1 MVPFPGDWHFL
12 KNYQEVLLKIY
23 LDAGLRD
30 LAKASGYQP
39 NSVDSNFKRTHHFL
53 LEAWESIYRFFLS
66 QFLSKKAPPDFL
78 RYSADWI
85 NSFPSSQNQESAFR
99 NLNEMITDIT
109 EKYSGFQDQ
118 FLGLT
123 EKESGKNKFWL
134 QFVFED
140 CFAYV
145 ALYLAIRSGNWDL
158 RMAAIKQMAAL
169 FTAFDIKS

>member
-1 MVPFPGDWHFL
+1 MILTL
-12 KNYQEVLLKIY
+12 KN
-23 LDAGLRD
+23 
-30 LAKASGYQP
+30 SP
-39 NSVDSNFKRTHHFL
+39 
-53 LEAWESIYRFFLS
+53 LS
-66 QFLSKKAPPDFL
+66 FRSMGVHLPVFSLSKKAPPDFL

-85 NSFPSSQNQESAFR
+85 NSIPSSQNQESAFR

-134 QFVFED
+134 QFIFKD

-145 ALYLAIRSGNWDL
+145 ALYLAIQSGNWDL

-169 FTAFDIKS
+169 FIAFDIKS